1 MNVTPLVDVVLV
13 LLIIFMVV
21 IPAIEQG
28 MAIEIPGIRHPD
40 KKSES
45 SGQAF
50 TVSITKEGTVW
61 LDDHEIPWANLE
73 ARLKG
78 VALREPGKRV
88 VLRGDTTMAMELG
101 SAQGAKKGRSRPEMN
116 VTPLVDVVL
125 VLLIIFMVLTAVMKE
140 HFWIHVPEK
149 EAKEDQKTE
158 DTHSDEEPP
167 IVISVGERGEIL
179 INQEMFPDREFS
191 DRLRRMLIARGE
203 RRVYFDARDSVP
215 YARAMQVM
223 DLARG
228 GGAAH
233 IAVVTE
239 KLQD

>member
-1 MNVTPLVDVVLV
+1 
-13 LLIIFMVV
+13 
-21 IPAIEQG
+21 
-28 MAIEIPGIRHPD
+28 
-40 KKSES
+40 
-45 SGQAF
+45 
-50 TVSITKEGTVW
+50 
-61 LDDHEIPWANLE
+61 
-73 ARLKG
+73 
-78 VALREPGKRV
+78 
-88 VLRGDTTMAMELG
+88 MAMDIG
-101 SAQGAKKGRSRPEMN
+101 AVQGAKRGRSRPEMN

-149 EAKEDQKTE
+149 EAQEDQKTE
-158 DTHSDEEPP
+158 NTHSDEEPP

-179 INQEMFPDREFS
+179 INQDVFPDREFP
-191 DRLRRMLIARGE
+191 DRLRRMLVARGE